1 MKYIA
6 APLILGLLLILGG
19 CVPSLHPLFTHHDV
33 VVTWHVVESIYEQP
47 SDVVDR
53 LRGGD
58 DFLQRRIELVDAL
71 DGLLRRSTMARTLCE
86 GVLDVGSSPHGAHTS
101 PAACTMPAILC
112 GRVWAS
118 DGLGS
123 S

>member
-1 MKYIA
+1 MPFI
-6 APLILGLLLILGG
+6 P
-19 CVPSLHPLFTHHDV
+19 VRRPSCH
-33 VVTWHVVESIYEQP
+33 
-47 SDVVDR
+47 
-53 LRGGD
+53 GD
-58 DFLQRRIELVDAL
+58 QVITRVSPAEAVL